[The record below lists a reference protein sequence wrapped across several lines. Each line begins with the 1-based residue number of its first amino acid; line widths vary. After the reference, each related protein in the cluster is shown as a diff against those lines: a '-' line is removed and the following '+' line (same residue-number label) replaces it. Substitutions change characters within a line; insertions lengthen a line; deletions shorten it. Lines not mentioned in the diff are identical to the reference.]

1 MTGMTFRRPAG
12 PGRLFL
18 WSLLSALAGTP
29 AVAMAAEG
37 VFVATGSMTTP
48 RLYHSATLLPDGTV
62 LIAGGINEWT
72 PLTSAEIYD
81 PATRTFRPTAGNMT
95 EARTAGVYDSH
106 TATLLPNG
114 KVLIAGGTRLTSVD
128 PLAGINLATA
138 ELYDPATGLFTPTA
152 GTMTVP
158 RQGHTATLL
167 RDGKVL
173 ISGGYWYTYGSFHSE
188 LYDPVTETFSPLDGE
203 WSVSRWLAS
212 ATLLADGRVLIGS
225 GAWSGGITAEVFDPT
240 TRTIGPPANL
250 TCPAGMNAAALLP
263 DGKVLYTGGYNNC
276 QSVDGG
282 AYRSAEIYDPATHT
296 FTRTGDMV
304 WGRTYHTATL
314 LRNGLV
320 LLAGGQQGVQPGE
333 LYDPATGTFAATSP
347 MIGTHAFNLTATML
361 LDGSVLVAGGT
372 SVFAYGGAIGIAD
385 AEIYLPTP
393 PAFPPTASAGS
404 GQTVHVGLPV
414 TLDGSR
420 SSDPAGLPLTYQ
432 WNFASRPAGSSA
444 VLSNPTTVNPTFT
457 SDVPG
462 DYVVGLV
469 VANSAGSSSAPATV
483 SLSTTNTAP
492 VVNAG
497 PGQAISVMGTSVQL
511 DGSQSYDPDGDPL
524 TYAWSFTSVPQGS
537 TAALAGADTARPT
550 FVADRHGTYVAQL
563 VVNDPW
569 VPSTAAAVTVTFTN
583 VAPIAE
589 AGNSLSTPVG
599 AIVFLDGAGSS
610 DANGDALTY
619 RWALTSV
626 PANSLA
632 SISSPMARVTSFIP
646 DLPGTYVAQL
656 IVNDGF
662 ADSVP
667 DTLQALAYSTPSAAI
682 AALSN
687 AQYVVTS
694 LSPSVF
700 KNKDMT
706 RTIVNGLNSVITL
719 IEKGDYRDALAQLN
733 GNLLGK
739 TDGCNLRGRPD
750 PHDWVTSCAGQQQLY
765 FALQESIW
773 IIEGLRVTKR

>member
-1 MTGMTFRRPAG
+1 
-12 PGRLFL
+12 
-18 WSLLSALAGTP
+18 
-29 AVAMAAEG
+29 MAAEG
-37 VFVATGSMTTP
+37 VFVATGSMSTP

-62 LIAGGINEWT
+62 LIAGGISGWT

-81 PATRTFRPTAGNMT
+81 PATRTFRPTAGDMT
-95 EARTAGVYDSH
+95 TPRTDGVYDSH
-106 TATLLPNG
+106 TATLLGNG
-114 KVLIAGGTRLTSVD
+114 KVLIAGGARLDSLS
-128 PLAGINLATA
+128 PLVSTTLDSA
-138 ELYDPATGLFTPTA
+138 EIYDPATGLFTPTT
-152 GTMTVP
+152 GSMTTP
-158 RQGHTATLL
+158 RRGHTATLL

-188 LYDPVTETFSPLDGE
+188 LYDPVTDAFSPLDGE

-212 ATLLADGRVLIGS
+212 ATLLADGRVLIGA
-225 GAWSGGITAEVFDPT
+225 GAWDGGITAEVFDPVAA
-240 TRTIGPPANL
+240 IFGPPTNL
-250 TCPAGMNAAALLP
+250 TCPTGMIAPGMIPGVLLP
-263 DGKVLYTGGYNNC
+263 DGKVLYSGGYNNC

-282 AYRSAEIYDPATHT
+282 AYRAAQLYDPATHT

-314 LRNGLV
+314 LKNGMV
-320 LLAGGQQGVQPGE
+320 LLAGGQQEVRLGE
-333 LYDPATGTFAATSP
+333 IYDPAAGTFSVTGP
-347 MIGTHAFNLTATML
+347 MFNTHAFNLTATML

-372 SVFAYGGAIGIAD
+372 SWFAYGGATGIAD
-385 AEIYLPTP
+385 AEIYLPAP
-393 PAFPPTASAGS
+393 SAPPPTANAGT

-420 SSDPAGLPLTYQ
+420 SSDPAGLPITYQ
-432 WNFASRPAGSSA
+432 WTFASRPAGSSA
-444 VLSNPTTVNPTFT
+444 VLSNPTNVNPTFT

-462 DYVVGLV
+462 DYVVQLV
-469 VANSAGSSSAPATV
+469 VTNSAGSSSAPATV

-497 PGQAISVMGTSVQL
+497 PDQAISVIGTSVHL

-524 TYAWSFTSVPQGS
+524 TFAWSFTSLPKGS
-537 TAALAGADTARPT
+537 TATLVGAATARPT

-569 VPSTAAAVTVTFTN
+569 VPGPPAVVTVTFTN
-583 VAPIAE
+583 ARPVAE

-599 AIVFLDGAGSS
+599 SIVFLDGAGSS
-610 DANGDALTY
+610 DANGDPLSY

-632 SISSPMARVTSFIP
+632 SISSPTARVTSFIP

-667 DTLQALAYSTPSAAI
+667 DTMQALAYSTPSAAI
-682 AALSN
+682 SALSN

-700 KNKDMT
+700 KNKDMR

-739 TDGCNLRGRPD
+739 TDGCNLRGSPD
-750 PHDWVTSCAGQQQLY
+750 PHDWVTSCAGQRQLF
-765 FALQESIW
+765 FAIQESIW